1 MWGVL
6 SVKIYGFFIR
16 ALSASN
22 LSLKSTVFKGILTIG
37 QTTRT
42 LSNPAADLLNRQ
54 TVCFRFHT
62 VFCSIE
68 LQLKRQYSYSTG
80 SVEESNESMK
90 LKLPGI
96 VSTTEIPSAVV
107 KEAAGALPLPYTWN
121 KFLMTERERSGVVLA
136 ERKNGS

>member
-1 MWGVL
+1 
-6 SVKIYGFFIR
+6 
-16 ALSASN
+16 
-22 LSLKSTVFKGILTIG
+22 
-37 QTTRT
+37 
-42 LSNPAADLLNRQ
+42 
-54 TVCFRFHT
+54 
-62 VFCSIE
+62 
-68 LQLKRQYSYSTG
+68 
-80 SVEESNESMK
+80 MK